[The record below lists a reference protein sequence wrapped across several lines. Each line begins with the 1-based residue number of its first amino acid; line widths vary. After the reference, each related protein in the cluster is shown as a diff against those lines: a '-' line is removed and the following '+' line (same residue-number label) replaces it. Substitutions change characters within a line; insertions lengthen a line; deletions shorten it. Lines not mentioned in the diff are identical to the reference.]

1 MAVIAVK
8 LYCEG
13 THVVVLLEV
22 VEILVLILSQ
32 SLSNIGVLNHVQN
45 RLSFLLQSLVRQ
57 ECLLSLLVELYATES

>member
-1 MAVIAVK
+1 MK